1 MFTLRRSLVAAALTA
16 LLPWNTSQADCCAGG
31 HVQFLVNGSQF
42 GYGGGVARGRTAQP
56 FVGLANPRYA
66 STLSIG
72 GPMAGAG
79 PSHQFARRSF
89 VNTPQ
94 LEAVAAAAQ
103 RQLPYDSDAMLM
115 EPAEAEPPPSEES
128 PADFTP
134 QYPGQAYGQSGAR
147 SNMDV
152 DPRTVAGPSAA
163 RPPVRFADR
172 AASANSNDLR
182 ATRRGVREPTAAR
195 DRPLEYSPA
204 NRHRELPGV
213 CRSRAR
219 FLTRTGLR
227 QQISAD
233 RIAAPGPILPAP
245 LVWNLGRRYTS
256 GLAKFCDSD
265 VEELIDGKKER
276 RENARKRSKSCF
288 SCARKPA
295 TTTTPFDARWVGRS

>member
-31 HVQFLVNGSQF
+31 HVQFLVYGSQF

-103 RQLPYDSDAMLM
+103 RQLPYDSDATLM

-134 QYPGQAYGQSGAR
+134 QYPGQAYGQLGAR

-182 ATRRGVREPTAAR
+182 ATRRGVARAHRSPRQAA
-195 DRPLEYSPA
+195 
-204 NRHRELPGV
+204 GV
-213 CRSRAR
+213 FASE
-219 FLTRTGLR
+219 
-227 QQISAD
+227 SAS
-233 RIAAPGPILPAP
+233 RIARSLQ
-245 LVWNLGRRYTS
+245 VS
-256 GLAKFCDSD
+256 GLDF
-265 VEELIDGKKER
+265 
-276 RENARKRSKSCF
+276 
-288 SCARKPA
+288 
-295 TTTTPFDARWVGRS
+295 